1 MTDELHQ
8 FLSQANK
15 EFGDNTAII
24 LDENT
29 TLDVDVIPT
38 GIEVVDNAIGVGGVP
53 RGRITEIFGNEG
65 CGKTTMCL
73 HVVAEAHK
81 MGLNAAIVDVEHAL
95 SPDRMKAI
103 GVDTSKLVISQPDTG
118 EQALDLVEMM
128 IRSGKFAVI
137 VVDSV
142 AALTPAVE
150 VEKDMGE
157 SVMGVHARLMSQA
170 MRKLTAPASKYNVA
184 LMFTN
189 QTRAQIG
196 SYGGGQTTTGGSALR
211 FYASLRM
218 KMQYTGKITNSAG
231 EQISGKYKMTV
242 VKNKLTTP
250 FKVAEFELNQY
261 GIDETTALIEKLVEA
276 GVLTKSG
283 SFYRFEDEVIAQGV
297 TALSAKLHDDP
308 DLKKKLVQGL
318 HK

>member
-8 FLSQANK
+8 FLSDANR

-24 LDENT
+24 LDEKT
-29 TLDVDVIPT
+29 TLDV
-38 GIEVVDNAIGVGGVP
+38 EVVPSGISVVDEAIGVGGIP

-73 HVVAEAHK
+73 HVIAQAHK

-95 SPDRMKAI
+95 SPDRMKAL

-118 EQALDLVEMM
+118 EQALDIVEMM

-150 VEKDMGE
+150 IEKDMGE

-170 MRKLTAPASKYNVA
+170 MRKLTAPTSKHKVA

-211 FYASLRM
+211 FYASLRL
-218 KMQYTGKITNSAG
+218 KMQYVGKITNSSG

-250 FKVAEFELNQY
+250 FKVAQFELNQY
-261 GIDETTALIEKLVEA
+261 GIDETASLIELLVEK
-276 GVLTKSG
+276 GVLSKSG

-297 TALSAKLHDDP
+297 VALSTKLHEDP
-308 DLKKKLVQGL
+308 ELKNRVMQAL